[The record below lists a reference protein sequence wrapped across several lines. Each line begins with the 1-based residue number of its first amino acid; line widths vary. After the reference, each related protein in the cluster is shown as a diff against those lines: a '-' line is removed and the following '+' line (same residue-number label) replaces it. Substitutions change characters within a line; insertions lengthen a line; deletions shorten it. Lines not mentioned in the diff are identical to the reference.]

1 MNENLELLNYIYQN
15 ARMGIIA
22 IDNLKDHIDDIKLKE
37 YVVEEYKDYQAIC
50 DDAIN
55 YFIKLGH
62 KESDL
67 STMLKVNT
75 YIMVNV
81 KAMMDNSP
89 TNIAKMMIEGSNK
102 GIIEITENLNKYDN
116 CDEKVKSLAN
126 KLLKIEQKNLESLKK
141 FL

>member
-22 IDNLKDHIDDIKLKE
+22 IDNLKDHIADIKLKDYIIE
-37 YVVEEYKDYQAIC
+37 QYKDYESVC
-50 DDAIN
+50 NEAIN

-62 KESDL
+62 KETDL
-67 STMLKVNT
+67 NTMIKVNT
-75 YIMVNV
+75 YIMVNM

-89 TNIAKMMIEGSNK
+89 SNIAKMMIEGSNK
-102 GIIEITENLNKYDN
+102 GIIEITSNLNKYAN
-116 CDEKVKSLAN
+116 CDEKVKALAN

>member
-15 ARMGIIA
+15 ARMGILA

-37 YVVEEYKDYQAIC
+37 FIVEEYKDYQAIC
-50 DDAIN
+50 NDAIN

-75 YIMVNV
+75 YIMVNM

-102 GIIEITENLNKYDN
+102 GIIEINENLNKYEN
-116 CDEKVKSLAN
+116 CDEKIKALGN